1 MPSAVVN
8 GVRLNYVQ
16 MSSADEGPQEDLVM
30 VHGLATNMAFWYFQ
44 YAALLSK
51 RYRVTLFD
59 MRGHGRSEMPPEGYT
74 PRELARD
81 LQGLLDQLGIRRAHF
96 LAHSFGGVVTLNMA
110 CFDPERVASLVLC
123 DTHISAAR
131 REGEDHVW
139 THGAGIQKIID
150 ASGLALDTR
159 DPYFGYK
166 LLTEVAHLQLRNEK
180 VAPALEELVSPLMG
194 KYGNRTATQWLALM
208 DGTGAA
214 QQLMGDDGLSLE
226 ALKQLSFPILAMYGD
241 NSQARLTGKELLGV
255 WPHAEFRR
263 VRDAGHFFPTTRPAE
278 VMRSCE
284 LFWGGEFSKRPRH
297 RTGEGGKRHFRS
309 DRIYQADDGWYCLT
323 REQTRLGPFAAQHEV
338 REQLASYI
346 ATVGVGG
353 VAAVE

>member
-1 MPSAVVN
+1 VPTAHVN

-16 MSSADEGPQEDLVM
+16 MSPPEEGAAEDLVM

-44 YAALLSK
+44 YAALLAK

-59 MRGHGRSEMPPEGYT
+59 MRGHGRSEMPAGGYT
-74 PRELARD
+74 PVNLARD
-81 LQGLLDQLGIRRAHF
+81 MQGLLDHLGIERAHF
-96 LAHSFGGVVTLNMA
+96 VAHSFGGVATLNMA
-110 CFDPERVASLVLC
+110 CFAAERIASLVLC

-131 REGEDHVW
+131 RAGAEQGW
-139 THGAGIQKIID
+139 GHGAAIQKTLD
-150 ASGLALDTR
+150 DSGIALDTR

-194 KYGNRTATQWLALM
+194 KYGSRTATQWLSLM
-208 DGTGAA
+208 DGTAA
-214 QQLMGDDGLSLE
+214 GVELMGDDGLSLD
-226 ALKQLSFPILAMYGD
+226 ALQKMSFPILAMYGD
-241 NSQARLTGKELLGV
+241 RSQARLTGAELLGV

-263 VRDAGHFFPTTRPAE
+263 VRDAGHFFPTTRAAE

-297 RTGEGGKRHFRS
+297 RSGEDGKRHFRS
-309 DRIYQADDGWYCLT
+309 DRIFESEGGWYCVT
-323 REQTRLGPFAAQHEV
+323 RERNRIGPFAAQHEV
-338 REQLASYI
+338 REYLASYI
-346 ATVGVGG
+346 SSM
-353 VAAVE
+353 AASTAA